1 MWECPDFFA
10 LAGQHVLITSIWD
23 KNQLHYSAAFVG
35 SYRDQRLVPD
45 VDHKLDYGDRYFYA
59 PQSFTDVQGRR
70 IMFGWVQEGRSA
82 EAQLACGWSGVM
94 SLPRVLT
101 LRPDG
106 HVGMQPAPELAAL
119 RAEHT
124 HTTAIDV
131 PAGQLVAVSD
141 VSGDTLELVIE
152 LIPAREGRCGI
163 VVRRSP
169 DGAEQTLITYD
180 AALHQLIVDRT
191 HASLDVATD
200 RNLHV
205 APLALGLDEPLRLH
219 IFLDRSV
226 LEVFANERISITS
239 RIYPTRADSVGVALL
254 AEHGEARLNVL
265 DAWQMRS

>member
-1 MWECPDFFA
+1 
-10 LAGQHVLITSIWD
+10 
-23 KNQLHYSAAFVG
+23 
-35 SYRDQRLVPD
+35 
-45 VDHKLDYGDRYFYA
+45 
-59 PQSFTDVQGRR
+59 
-70 IMFGWVQEGRSA
+70 MFGWVQEGRSA
-82 EAQLACGWSGVM
+82 EAQVACGWSGVM

-101 LRPDG
+101 LGPDG

-141 VSGDTLELVIE
+141 VSGDTLELVVE

-163 VVRRSP
+163 LVRRSP

-226 LEVFANERISITS
+226 LEVFANARISITS

-254 AEHGEARLNVL
+254 AEHGEARLNTL
-265 DAWQMRS
+265 DAWQMRA